1 MQFRKVTASK
11 YIGQHGYTLRQ
22 GRDGSFSIFKDNV
35 ITNWG
40 TSFNTVSAAERFLD
54 QHDYIRAT
62 ATSLPISRNDLNFV
76 LDMYGMDE
84 YKPGLY
90 RSETADLYVPSSFE
104 EGQPVI
110 IHPRTKRHSNISVD
124 DISALFNNLD
134 DLAEDDI
141 FSSVSYR
148 GTNLRTILAKRSNG
162 FKKPQSKKRSSRD
175 ITKNLVRV
183 KSSNVWSYG
192 VEIKNADDKIGDVYV
207 QFKGKN
213 GGPGDIYCYYDVDL
227 NTWRKVLSAPSKGH
241 AVWQHLRNNFLYS
254 KLTGDKKGKLPNA
267 VNY

>member
-90 RSETADLYVPSSFE
+90 RSETAIYMFQV
-104 EGQPVI
+104 
-110 IHPRTKRHSNISVD
+110 
-124 DISALFNNLD
+124 AL
-134 DLAEDDI
+134 
-141 FSSVSYR
+141 
-148 GTNLRTILAKRSNG
+148 
-162 FKKPQSKKRSSRD
+162 KK
-175 ITKNLVRV
+175 
-183 KSSNVWSYG
+183 
-192 VEIKNADDKIGDVYV
+192 
-207 QFKGKN
+207 
-213 GGPGDIYCYYDVDL
+213 
-227 NTWRKVLSAPSKGH
+227 
-241 AVWQHLRNNFLYS
+241 
-254 KLTGDKKGKLPNA
+254 
-267 VNY
+267 VNP